1 MTLGKAADLKSKAR
15 ATGLRKAAS
24 AWFHKFAIV
33 YRRQL
38 LDRSLT
44 VAARKAL

>member
-1 MTLGKAADLKSKAR
+1 MTQRLPALKP
-15 ATGLRKAAS
+15 S

>member
-1 MTLGKAADLKSKAR
+1 MVKVNVAKNRVQEANSLEATAASLGKTTAEPC
-15 ATGLRKAAS
+15 ATG
-24 AWFHKFAIV
+24 
-33 YRRQL
+33 